1 MKAKALGRGLDALLV
16 EIDEA
21 YENEGTKQDE
31 ILELPLKD
39 ITPNPH
45 QPRKIFNE
53 ESLQELANSIK
64 KDGLL
69 QPIIVKENLDGYTII
84 AGERRYRASKIA
96 KLTTIRAIVINVNDD
111 KVREFALLEN
121 IQRDDLNSIE
131 LAIAYDELIKL
142 HNITHEELSL
152 LINKS
157 RTNITNTIRLLQL
170 SSNTQKALLNKKIT
184 AGHAK
189 VMIGLD
195 EKEQEVIVN
204 SIIGQK
210 LSVRDVEAMAK
221 KIKIIADIDKN
232 HEQVAVFNLNS
243 IKEKLSIFGF
253 RVKQNKNKLTIDF
266 NTELEVKDFLN
277 HIS

>member
-1 MKAKALGRGLDALLV
+1 MKAKALGRGLDALFV
-16 EIDEA
+16 EMDEA